1 MERNEA
7 VELLRELIDKN
18 LASPSLMSLEKNQRG
33 RFKVIMKDDCDTMAI
48 REFVAEKNL
57 MVEVDSERG
66 YCVIRRP

>member
-1 MERNEA
+1 
-7 VELLRELIDKN
+7 
-18 LASPSLMSLEKNQRG
+18 MSLEKNQRG